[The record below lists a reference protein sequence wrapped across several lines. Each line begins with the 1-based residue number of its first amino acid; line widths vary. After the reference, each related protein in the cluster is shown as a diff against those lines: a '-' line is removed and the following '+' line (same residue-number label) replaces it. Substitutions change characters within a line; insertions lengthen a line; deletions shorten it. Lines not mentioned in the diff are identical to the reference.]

1 MNHYETLG
9 VAKDATAEEIK
20 KAYRKLASKHHPDK
34 GGETKKFQELQV
46 ANETLSDPQK
56 RAHYDMELAGGG
68 RREFRF
74 STNGSGMGPDDMAGS
89 GNPNDIF
96 EHIKRQFGFGFGG
109 GPDPFAQF
117 RQANQNRQ
125 PRNQDVRIA
134 IQMSLVDTLE
144 EQTKTLN
151 ITLPGNMKEN
161 IEIKIPRGV
170 HHGNTIRY
178 PGLGD
183 HSTPN
188 APRADLY
195 VQFHVRPHENFEQ
208 HGIDLVT
215 STTVSCLEAITGCS
229 KTITGIDGK
238 MFIVTVPPGSQYGA
252 KFGIPDQGLYTTDH
266 PGRGKLIV
274 LLDIYVPKNLTEE
287 QLNIIK
293 SLQVTL

>member
-9 VAKDATAEEIK
+9 VSKDATAEQIK
-20 KAYRKLASKHHPDK
+20 KAYRKLASQHHPDK
-34 GGETKKFQELQV
+34 GGETHKFQEIQV
-46 ANETLSDPQK
+46 ANEILCDPQK
-56 RAHYDMELAGGG
+56 RAQYDMELAGGG
-68 RREFRF
+68 GRHFRF
-74 STNGSGMGPDDMAGS
+74 STSGSGMGPDDMAG
-89 GNPNDIF
+89 DLF
-96 EHIKRQFGFGFGG
+96 ENLRRQFGFGMGG
-109 GPDPFAQF
+109 GPDPFSQF
-117 RQANQNRQ
+117 KQANQNRQ

-134 IQMSLVDTLE
+134 IQLNLTDTLE

-170 HHGNTIRY
+170 HHGTSIRY

-188 APRADLY
+188 TPRADLY
-195 VQFHVRPHENFEQ
+195 VQFYVRPHERFEQ

-215 STTVSCLEAITGCS
+215 TTTVSCLEAIAGCNKTVTGV
-229 KTITGIDGK
+229 DGK
-238 MFIVTVPPGSQYGA
+238 MFIVAIPPGTQYGA

-274 LLDIYVPKNLTEE
+274 LLDIHVPKALTEE
-287 QLNIIK
+287 QLTIIK
-293 SLQVTL
+293 SIQATL